1 MEMRE
6 CVEGCMLRGVLK
18 GVCVEVHYSQESGKE
33 KRVCV
38 RMIIKKCMKN
48 IVLKGMTQNG

>member
-1 MEMRE
+1 MS
-6 CVEGCMLRGVLK
+6 LN
-18 GVCVEVHYSQESGKE
+18 YSQESGKE